1 MEPITL
7 LNLILSVIIATLGYL
22 VYRRKKFA
30 TALSISLAFA
40 LFGLSHLVT
49 LIGLASS
56 LQDLLIVIR
65 TVAYL
70 VVVFALVRAW
80 QTKSTVG

>member
-1 MEPITL
+1 MDPITL
-7 LNLILSVIIATLGYL
+7 LNLILCVIIATLGYV

-30 TALSISLAFA
+30 TVLSISLAFA

-70 VVVFALVRAW
+70 ATVFALVRAW
-80 QTKSTVG
+80 QTKSTAG